1 MRISDCSSD
10 VCSADLVPG
19 RCDRGGAE
27 LRIRHRNP
35 RGADLRQG
43 EAARQRRSV
52 GTRDCREPCRRC
64 ALSLSATDFQGPS
77 DSVIQA
83 IAFYLFAIVVIAA
96 AAMTISARNP
106 VHSVL
111 WRSEEHTS
119 ELQSLMRISYA
130 VFCLKKKTQKRQR
143 QARTQ

>member
-1 MRISDCSSD
+1 MR
-10 VCSADLVPG
+10 
-19 RCDRGGAE
+19 
-27 LRIRHRNP
+27 LRPP
-35 RGADLRQG
+35 RSTRTATLFPDTTLFRS
-43 EAARQRRSV
+43 RRSV
-52 GTRDCREPCRRC
+52 GTRECREPCRRC

-111 WRSEEHTS
+111 WLILAFFNAAGLMVLMGAEFIAMLPVIVHVGGVEVLFRVGVFMLESRLEELRVG
-119 ELQSLMRISYA
+119 EGCMR
-130 VFCLKKKTQKRQR
+130 
-143 QARTQ
+143 